1 MQDRHVVLDHGGLAD
16 HEAGGVVEENPLP
29 DRRRRVDVGLEHG
42 GRTAL
47 QVIGEILSAPAPQPV
62 REAMGFDGVKALE
75 IEHRFEEAVGRRIA
89 VVGRDDVGAECDP
102 DRGLRVKRVVVGLR
116 DQLGR
121 DIGMVETLG
130 QPVHDRGFEPVVMQN
145 GRVDEGRKLG
155 LAAHHLF
162 GLVPDAGPYRIDL
175 LERARDLP
183 LLPSHDILLH
193 HQTARPPSTDAA
205 GS

>member
-1 MQDRHVVLDHGGLAD
+1 MGL
-16 HEAGGVVEENPLP
+16 
-29 DRRRRVDVGLEHG
+29 
-42 GRTAL
+42 
-47 QVIGEILSAPAPQPV
+47 
-62 REAMGFDGVKALE
+62 DGVKALE
-75 IEHRFEEAVGRRIA
+75 IEHRLDEAVGRRVA
-89 VVGRDDVGAECDP
+89 VEGGDDVGPECNTDSRLGLQRALVGLP
-102 DRGLRVKRVVVGLR
+102 DQLRRDFRVVEP
-116 DQLGR
+116 LGDTVDDGR
-121 DIGMVETLG
+121 FERVMV
-130 QPVHDRGFEPVVMQN
+130 QD

-205 GS
+205 A